1 MPKDDNCVHKDHR
14 KRMKTNFVHSG
25 ADAFETH
32 QLLEMLLF
40 YAIPQKDT
48 NPLAHDLLQNFGSLN
63 SVLNA
68 DYESLTQLCGVKEN
82 TAVLLK
88 LIFALARRS
97 EQEKLSHCD
106 IHSDFD
112 SVGEFLVRQYRLL
125 DKELVYLL
133 LFDNSRR
140 MFGVHQIHEGSVNSA
155 MVDHQK
161 IAKLALM
168 RNAAGIV
175 LAHNVQRERLALCF
189 PHSEFRCLIIMLLP
203 VTGITELSAGK
214 AGISA
219 EMTYYEFINIL
230 HKYGTTVRY

>member
-14 KRMKTNFVHSG
+14 KRMKTKFVHSG

-155 MVDHQK
+155 MVVHQK

-175 LAHNVQRERLALCF
+175 LAHNHPGGVPIPSGDDTRTTRALGALF
-189 PHSEFRCLIIMLLP
+189 SALGIPLLDHY
-203 VTGITELSAGK
+203 VVAGNRYYGIVSGK
-214 AGISA
+214 SGD
-219 EMTYYEFINIL
+219 L
-230 HKYGTTVRY
+230 GRDDLL